1 MKGLRNSLQKL
12 YTLENKYK
20 PQYNPSKDT
29 VVTLIS
35 RTYSLLALKIAFS
48 PEVLQ
53 YLPLL
58 FSSSW
63 ASECRQTVIIF
74 EDNIRKRAEGQSQ
87 VWLKFRVASQ
97 APTGKPLSLPTQP
110 RESLLPWQR
119 SHCWKKG
126 SIASWSLWCCFYPVM
141 WTSHLSGGKIPVP
154 SENSDM
160 AKQPLRNTADSPS
173 IMQSSIQYSSI
184 FSIFL
189 RLNSYIVSSHSTS
202 I

>member
-12 YTLENKYK
+12 DTLENKYK
-20 PQYNPSKDT
+20 PQYNPSKYT

-48 PEVLQ
+48 PAVLQ

-74 EDNIRKRAEGQSQ
+74 EANIRKRAEGQSQ
-87 VWLKFRVASQ
+87 VWLKLRVASQ

-126 SIASWSLWCCFYPVM
+126 SMASWPLWCCFYPVM
-141 WTSHLSGGKIPVP
+141 WTSHLSY
-154 SENSDM
+154 
-160 AKQPLRNTADSPS
+160 L
-173 IMQSSIQYSSI
+173 
-184 FSIFL
+184 FL
-189 RLNSYIVSSHSTS
+189 LKTQTWQSSHSTTQQTAPAS
-202 I
+202 CNPPFNTVLFSPFSWGSTAI